1 MYDDFCPLQF
11 MNTERDHTQT
21 RIAIRWRK
29 ARNRAYAPFN
39 NSNEHGMVLGV
50 ALLAML
56 VMVTPAISA
65 PDGLPNQGSINSFSP
80 FSSAVTSQPLV
91 NSTFIPFPSV
101 QFTTPLIPATQVIL
115 IPQPFPT
122 SIGTLQPSIG
132 VPSSFLGSFTPSIG
146 TPVTTLGT
154 FQPSIG
160 VPITSLGSFA
170 PSIGVPLVTL
180 GSFQPSIGSPITV
193 LGSFLPGIGA
203 PQPTVTS
210 TNTVVPAVLI
220 TPTITSA
227 VTTTGTMNNLPVNI
241 TSPVFVPATVTG
253 ISLALTNGHLA
264 AIDPTD
270 PPSSASSHI
279 LNPEPSSLVLS
290 GTALGGLALVK
301 WWSLRKRRR
310 AR

>member
-1 MYDDFCPLQF
+1 
-11 MNTERDHTQT
+11 
-21 RIAIRWRK
+21 
-29 ARNRAYAPFN
+29 
-39 NSNEHGMVLGV
+39 MVFGV
-50 ALLAML
+50 ALLAIL

-101 QFTTPLIPATQVIL
+101 QFTTPLIPATQVVL

-132 VPSSFLGSFTPSIG
+132 APSSFLGSFTPSIG
-146 TPVTTLGT
+146 APVTTLGT
-154 FQPSIG
+154 FQPNIG

-220 TPTITSA
+220 TSTIPAA
-227 VTTTGTMNNLPVNI
+227 VTTTGSMNVPVNVVN
-241 TSPVFVPATVTG
+241 PVFVPTTVTG

-264 AIDPTD
+264 AVDPTD
-270 PPSSASSHI
+270 PPSPASSHI
-279 LNPEPSSLVLS
+279 VNPEPSSLVLF
-290 GTALGGLALVK
+290 GTALGGLAFVK
-301 WWSLRKRRR
+301 WWSLRKRRL

>member
-1 MYDDFCPLQF
+1 
-11 MNTERDHTQT
+11 
-21 RIAIRWRK
+21 
-29 ARNRAYAPFN
+29 
-39 NSNEHGMVLGV
+39 MVIGV
-50 ALLAML
+50 ALLVILAMAA
-56 VMVTPAISA
+56 PAISA

-101 QFTTPLIPATQVIL
+101 QFIPPLIPATQVIP
-115 IPQPFPT
+115 IAQPFPT

-132 VPSSFLGSFTPSIG
+132 APSSFLGSFTPSIG

-193 LGSFLPGIGA
+193 LGSFQPGIGT
-203 PQPTVTS
+203 PQPSLTS
-210 TNTVVPAVLI
+210 TNTVNTVVPAVLI
-220 TPTITSA
+220 TPAIPAS
-227 VTTTGTMNNLPVNI
+227 VTTTGSMNVPVNVA
-241 TSPVFVPATVTG
+241 TPVFVPATVTG

-264 AIDPTD
+264 VVDPAGAVD
-270 PPSSASSHI
+270 PPSSHV

-290 GTALGGLALVK
+290 GTALGGLALLK
-301 WWSLRKRRR
+301 WWSQRRR
-310 AR
+310 RLAQ

>member
-1 MYDDFCPLQF
+1 
-11 MNTERDHTQT
+11 
-21 RIAIRWRK
+21 
-29 ARNRAYAPFN
+29 
-39 NSNEHGMVLGV
+39 MVLGV

-154 FQPSIG
+154 FQTSIG

-180 GSFQPSIGSPITV
+180 GSFQPSIGSPITG

-203 PQPTVTS
+203 PQPTATS

-220 TPTITSA
+220 TPAIPATAAATGTVNVPVNT
-227 VTTTGTMNNLPVNI
+227 VTTA
-241 TSPVFVPATVTG
+241 FVPATVTV
-253 ISLALTNGHLA
+253 ISLALTNGHLSVV
-264 AIDPTD
+264 DPTD
-270 PPSSASSHI
+270 PPAPASSHV
-279 LNPEPSSLVLS
+279 LNPEPSSLLLS
-290 GTALGGLALVK
+290 GPALVGLALLK
-301 WWSLRKRRR
+301 WWSQRKRRSAQIESLR
-310 AR
+310 

>member
-1 MYDDFCPLQF
+1 MYEDFCPMDLL
-11 MNTERDHTQT
+11 NSETRHTET
-21 RIAIRWRK
+21 RIALRPRK
-29 ARNRAYAPFN
+29 SLNRTCATFTIE
-39 NSNEHGMVLGV
+39 NEYGMVIGV
-50 ALLAML
+50 ALLVILAMAA
-56 VMVTPAISA
+56 PAISA

-101 QFTTPLIPATQVIL
+101 QFIPPLIPATQVIP
-115 IPQPFPT
+115 IAQPFPT

-132 VPSSFLGSFTPSIG
+132 APSSFLGSFTPSIG

-193 LGSFLPGIGA
+193 LGSFQPGIGA
-203 PQPTVTS
+203 PQPTLTS

-220 TPTITSA
+220 TPAIPVGCDNDWNYES
-227 VTTTGTMNNLPVNI
+227 TGEHHKP
-241 TSPVFVPATVTG
+241 
-253 ISLALTNGHLA
+253 
-264 AIDPTD
+264 
-270 PPSSASSHI
+270 
-279 LNPEPSSLVLS
+279 
-290 GTALGGLALVK
+290 GLCAYDGN
-301 WWSLRKRRR
+301 RD
-310 AR
+310 

>member
-1 MYDDFCPLQF
+1 
-11 MNTERDHTQT
+11 
-21 RIAIRWRK
+21 
-29 ARNRAYAPFN
+29 
-39 NSNEHGMVLGV
+39 MVLGV
-50 ALLAML
+50 ALVAILAMAA
-56 VMVTPAISA
+56 PAISA

-101 QFTTPLIPATQVIL
+101 QFIPPLIPATQVIP
-115 IPQPFPT
+115 IAQPFPT

-132 VPSSFLGSFTPSIG
+132 APSSFLGSFTPSIG

-193 LGSFLPGIGA
+193 LGSFQPGIGA
-203 PQPTVTS
+203 PQPSLTS
-210 TNTVVPAVLI
+210 TNTVNTVVPAVLI
-220 TPTITSA
+220 TPAIPTSG
-227 VTTTGTMNNLPVNI
+227 TTTGTMNLPVNI

-264 AIDPTD
+264 VVDPAGAAD
-270 PPSSASSHI
+270 PPSSHI
-279 LNPEPSSLVLS
+279 LNPEPSSLMLS
-290 GTALGGLALVK
+290 STALGGLALLK
-301 WWSLRKRRR
+301 WWSQRKRRL
-310 AR
+310 AQ

>member
-1 MYDDFCPLQF
+1 
-11 MNTERDHTQT
+11 
-21 RIAIRWRK
+21 
-29 ARNRAYAPFN
+29 
-39 NSNEHGMVLGV
+39 MVLGV

-56 VMVTPAISA
+56 VMATPAISA
-65 PDGLPNQGSINSFSP
+65 PDALPNQGSINSFSP

-101 QFTTPLIPATQVIL
+101 QFTTPLIPATQVIV

-132 VPSSFLGSFTPSIG
+132 APSSFLGSFTPSIG

-193 LGSFLPGIGA
+193 LGSFLPGIGT

-210 TNTVVPAVLI
+210 TNTVVPAFLV
-220 TPTITSA
+220 TPVIPAA
-227 VTTTGTMNNLPVNI
+227 VTTTGSMNVLVNAVN
-241 TSPVFVPATVTG
+241 TAFVPVTVTG

-264 AIDPTD
+264 VLDPTD
-270 PPSSASSHI
+270 PPSPASSHI

-290 GTALGGLALVK
+290 GTALIGLALLK
-301 WWSLRKRRR
+301 WWSQRKRRL

>member
-1 MYDDFCPLQF
+1 M
-11 MNTERDHTQT
+11 
-21 RIAIRWRK
+21 
-29 ARNRAYAPFN
+29 RNIN
-39 NSNEHGMVLGV
+39 NINNGNEYGMVLGV
-50 ALLAML
+50 ALVAILTMAA
-56 VMVTPAISA
+56 PAISA

-80 FSSAVTSQPLV
+80 FSSAVTSQPFV

-101 QFTTPLIPATQVIL
+101 QFIPPLIPATQVIP
-115 IPQPFPT
+115 IAQPFPT

-132 VPSSFLGSFTPSIG
+132 APSSFLGSFTPSTG

-193 LGSFLPGIGA
+193 LGSFQPGIGA
-203 PQPTVTS
+203 PQPTLTS
-210 TNTVVPAVLI
+210 TNTVNTVVPAVLI
-220 TPTITSA
+220 TPAIPAA
-227 VTTTGTMNNLPVNI
+227 VTTTGSMNVPVNVVN
-241 TSPVFVPATVTG
+241 PVFVPATVTG

-264 AIDPTD
+264 VVDPAGAVD
-270 PPSSASSHI
+270 PPSSHI

-290 GTALGGLALVK
+290 GTALGGLALLK
-301 WWSLRKRRR
+301 WWSQRKRRLSQ
-310 AR
+310 

>member
-1 MYDDFCPLQF
+1 
-11 MNTERDHTQT
+11 
-21 RIAIRWRK
+21 
-29 ARNRAYAPFN
+29 
-39 NSNEHGMVLGV
+39 MVLGV
-50 ALLAML
+50 ALFAML
-56 VMVTPAISA
+56 VMATPAISA
-65 PDGLPNQGSINSFSP
+65 PAGLPNQGSINSFFP
-80 FSSAVTSQPLV
+80 FSSAATSQPFID
-91 NSTFIPFPSV
+91 STFIPFPSV
-101 QFTTPLIPATQVIL
+101 QFITPVIPATQVIP
-115 IPQPFPT
+115 ISQPFPT

-132 VPSSFLGSFTPSIG
+132 APSSFLGSFTPSIG

-193 LGSFLPGIGA
+193 LGSFQPGIGP
-203 PQPTVTS
+203 PQPSLTS

-220 TPTITSA
+220 TPVIPAS
-227 VTTTGTMNNLPVNI
+227 VTTTGSMNAAVNVPVNVA
-241 TSPVFVPATVTG
+241 TPVFVPATVTG

-264 AIDPTD
+264 VVDPAGAAD
-270 PPSSASSHI
+270 PPSSHI

-290 GTALGGLALVK
+290 GTALAGLAFIK
-301 WWSLRKRRR
+301 WWSLRKRRL

>member
-1 MYDDFCPLQF
+1 MRSL
-11 MNTERDHTQT
+11 NTGN
-21 RIAIRWRK
+21 K
-29 ARNRAYAPFN
+29 Y
-39 NSNEHGMVLGV
+39 GMVLGV
-50 ALLAML
+50 ALVAILAMAG
-56 VMVTPAISA
+56 PAISA

-101 QFTTPLIPATQVIL
+101 QFIPPLIPATQVIP
-115 IPQPFPT
+115 IAQPFPT

-132 VPSSFLGSFTPSIG
+132 APSSFLGSFTPSIG

-193 LGSFLPGIGA
+193 LGSFQPGIGS
-203 PQPTVTS
+203 PQPSLTS
-210 TNTVVPAVLI
+210 TNTVNTVVPAVLI
-220 TPTITSA
+220 TPAIPAA
-227 VTTTGTMNNLPVNI
+227 VTTTGSMNVA
-241 TSPVFVPATVTG
+241 TTVFVPATVTG

-264 AIDPTD
+264 VVDPAGAAD
-270 PPSSASSHI
+270 PPSSHI

-290 GTALGGLALVK
+290 GTALGGLALLK
-301 WWSLRKRRR
+301 WWSQRKRRLSQ
-310 AR
+310 